1 MLRALALLTLLAAP
15 LPVLAQGAAP
25 IQLPSQTPGPTAP
38 APGAGP
44 APAATPSPAA
54 RAAEARRTELDRAFA
69 ALKDAPDAAGAALVE
84 GRIRQLWAQAVTP
97 SVALLLRRGVRNIEA
112 NQAEDALEDFDAAIT
127 LGPEV
132 AEAWHLRAQAQARLG
147 EATAAARDLQEALR
161 LEPRNWGALL
171 TLAGLQQQ
179 QGNEAGA
186 LRSLDAA
193 LAIHPKLPGGAER
206 RRELRR
212 KVEGDAT

>member
-1 MLRALALLTLLAAP
+1 MLPALALLLLLLAPVASHAQAPTPTPAP
-15 LPVLAQGAAP
+15 LPRG
-25 IQLPSQTPGPTAP
+25 
-38 APGAGP
+38 
-44 APAATPSPAA
+44 
-54 RAAEARRTELDRAFA
+54 AEARRAELDRAFA

-84 GRIRQLWAQAVTP
+84 ARIRQLWAQAITP
-97 SVALLLRRGVRNIEA
+97 SVTLLLRRGVRNLEA
-112 NQAEDALEDFDAAIT
+112 DQAEDALEDFDAAIT

-147 EATAAARDLQEALR
+147 EAAAAARDLQESLR

-171 TLAGLQQQ
+171 TLAALQQE
-179 QGNEAGA
+179 QGNTAGA

-193 LAIHPKLPGGAER
+193 LAIHPKLPGGAAR
-206 RRELRR
+206 REELRR

>member
-1 MLRALALLTLLAAP
+1 MLPALALLLLLLAPMASHAQAPTPTPAP
-15 LPVLAQGAAP
+15 LPRG
-25 IQLPSQTPGPTAP
+25 
-38 APGAGP
+38 
-44 APAATPSPAA
+44 
-54 RAAEARRTELDRAFA
+54 AEARRAELDRAFA

-84 GRIRQLWAQAVTP
+84 ARIRQLWAQAITP
-97 SVALLLRRGVRNIEA
+97 SVTLLLRRGVRNLEA
-112 NQAEDALEDFDAAIT
+112 DQAEDALEDFDAAIT

-147 EATAAARDLQEALR
+147 EAAAAARDLQESLR

-171 TLAGLQQQ
+171 TLAALQQEL
-179 QGNEAGA
+179 GNTAGA

-193 LAIHPKLPGGAER
+193 LAIHPKLPGGAAR
-206 RRELRR
+206 REELRR